1 MSLENQLERLNTNL
15 ESLIGAIVAG
25 NGLVSALASPAI
37 TIKNEIATSDVA
49 DAAAAAAA
57 TGDEKSGRGRS
68 KTRYFKNKEGSQ
80 AVKTSGV
87 GPGPD
92 WVEITKAEY
101 ESQNFTNANNVKS
114 AREAAIDEKL
124 QKAKAEE
131 GADQDPFGTNDAAS
145 TKPARTLDDVREIA
159 LKLRDATSMDDAK
172 AFIATFGV
180 AKVAD
185 LPPAK
190 FDDFVTK
197 AQAKLDALANGGE
210 EL

>member
-25 NGLVSALASPAI
+25 NGLVSALASPAT
-37 TIKNEIATSDVA
+37 TIKNETATSDVA
-49 DAAAAAAA
+49 DAAAATA
-57 TGDEKSGRGRS
+57 TGDEKSGRGRP

-124 QKAKAEE
+124 QKAKAED

-145 TKPARTLDDVREIA
+145 TTPARTLDDVREIA